1 MFSGAFQILSQSI
14 NRSGNFIPIWHIY
27 METFD
32 WRNSNP
38 ESLDRYVL
46 MICDLRS
53 PSSVYCCNRREV
65 VPLWPL
71 WLCRRDTS
79 CPHQA
84 SEAAHRSVRLPLLL
98 AIFSLRWG
106 VKQVEWHTTAQII
119 HRFIVYFIFCC
130 CCFCKIYVSK
140 MCIAVSSSNCFWGR
154 RRGYFCCFS

>member
-1 MFSGAFQILSQSI
+1 MVISF
-14 NRSGNFIPIWHIY
+14 P
-27 METFD
+27 FD
-32 WRNSNP
+32 IFTWKHLIGGISNP

-84 SEAAHRSVRLPLLL
+84 SAAAHRSVKLSLLF
-98 AIFSLRWG
+98 AIFSPARESLYAGEERKSNSTLQHKYIG
-106 VKQVEWHTTAQII
+106 SLFTLLFLVFVKLV
-119 HRFIVYFIFCC
+119 CPG
-130 CCFCKIYVSK
+130 
-140 MCIAVSSSNCFWGR
+140 SSSNLLAGSLNNCWEGVWGVFLVFFLKE
-154 RRGYFCCFS
+154 GEL